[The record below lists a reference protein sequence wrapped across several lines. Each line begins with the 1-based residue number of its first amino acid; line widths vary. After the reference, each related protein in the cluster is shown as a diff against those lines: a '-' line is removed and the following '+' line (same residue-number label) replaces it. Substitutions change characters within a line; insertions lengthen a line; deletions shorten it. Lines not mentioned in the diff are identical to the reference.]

1 MSYVGQAIPRL
12 EDARL
17 LRGHGQFV
25 DDLQPQ
31 GLMHA
36 VIVRSPVAHANLHGV
51 DVAAALALPGVH
63 AVLTAA
69 DFGAYVPEIPLRMEP
84 RPELARFTQPVLAHG
99 KLRYVGEP
107 IALVVADSVALAE
120 DAIAAVH
127 IDFEE
132 LPAVADIQ
140 QSAAGVITLFEQHHT
155 NHAMTISGVR
165 GDANTAFAQAA
176 SASAYTRK
184 QRFSVQRHAAMPLE
198 GRGVLAEWDSAA
210 SQLKVS
216 GAMKVPFAIRALLAK
231 LMDLA
236 EDKIEVIENDAGG
249 GFGARGEFY
258 PEDFLIPYMARKLAR
273 PVKWIEDRREHLMAT
288 SHSREV
294 TCELEIACTRE
305 GEILALRGQAWSDM
319 GAYIRPN
326 AVTAPRNLAQMIA
339 GPYRVA
345 HVHMDVNLML
355 TSKTPSASYRGPGRF
370 EADFFRERLIDIAAH
385 ELGID
390 RVAFRR
396 RNLVSRGEMPYP
408 LAVAQPYASG
418 GEFDSGDYTETLDRC
433 LAEIGWTEKSKL
445 QGQLTDG
452 RYHGLGIGCY
462 VEGGGSGPREM
473 ARLTLAPDGMVSVY
487 TGSSAI
493 GQGLET
499 VFAQIAAD
507 ALGVTMQRIRGVY
520 HGSTA
525 YVREGFGS
533 YASRATVMGG
543 SALLDAAANLKI
555 AIRSA
560 AAAQF
565 GCAAA
570 DVEISP
576 GLLAVSAGDKQRAV
590 AELSAEG
597 FEAEGEFI
605 NNKRTY
611 SYGAHAAHVTVDP
624 HTGRVTVLDYVAVED
639 VGRIINPK
647 TLRSQVL
654 GAITQGLGG
663 ALLEQLTYDEQG
675 QLLTGSLASYLLPS
689 AEDFPKIRVI
699 TLENHP
705 SPINP
710 LGAKGAGE
718 GGIIP
723 VGGVVANAVAA
734 ALAPLGVSPCALPL
748 TPARVWKLL
757 NAS

>member
-1 MSYVGQAIPRL
+1 MSYVGQPVPRL
-12 EDARL
+12 EDVRMLRGRGQYVDDIQPSRL
-17 LRGHGQFV
+17 L
-25 DDLQPQ
+25 
-31 GLMHA
+31 HA
-36 VIVRSPVAHANLHGV
+36 AVLRSPVAHARLRSV
-51 DVAAALALPGVH
+51 DVTAAKALPGVR
-63 AVLTAA
+63 AVYTAA
-69 DFGAYVPEIPLRMEP
+69 DFQPRVPEIPLRMEP
-84 RPELARFTQPVLAHG
+84 RPELARFVQPVLAHG

-107 IALVVADSVALAE
+107 IVLVVADSVAIAE
-120 DAIAAVH
+120 DALAA
-127 IDFEE
+127 IPLEFDE
-132 LPAVADIQ
+132 LPAVADYV
-140 QSAAGVITLFEQHHT
+140 QSTAANTLLFEQHNT

-165 GDANTAFAQAA
+165 GDADAVFAQA
-176 SASAYTRK
+176 AYTRK

-198 GRGVLAEWDSAA
+198 GRGVLAEWDNVTGR
-210 SQLKVS
+210 LKVS

-231 LMDLA
+231 LLNLA
-236 EDKIEVIENDAGG
+236 ESYIEVIENDAGG

-258 PEDFLIPYMARKLAR
+258 PEDFLIPYAARKLAR

-305 GEILALRGQAWSDM
+305 GAILALRGQAWQDM

-326 AVTAPRNLAQMIA
+326 AVTAPRNLAQMIT
-339 GPYRVA
+339 GPYRVQN
-345 HVHMDVNLML
+345 VRMDVHLML

-370 EADFFRERLIDIAAH
+370 EADFFRERLLDITAG

-390 RVAFRR
+390 RIEFRR
-396 RNLVSRGEMPYP
+396 RNLVSSDAMPYR
-408 LAVAQPYASG
+408 LATVEPYGGS
-418 GEFDSGDYTETLDRC
+418 GEFDSGDYCETLDRC
-433 LAEIGWTEKSKL
+433 LAEIGWSEKSAL
-445 QGQLTDG
+445 QGHLIDS
-452 RYHGLGIGCY
+452 RYHGVGVGCY
-462 VEGGGSGPREM
+462 VEGGGSGPKEM
-473 ARLTLAPDGMVSVY
+473 ARLTLAPDGRVSVF

-499 VFAQIAAD
+499 AFAQIAAD
-507 ALGVTMQRIRGVY
+507 ALGVNIKRISGVY
-520 HGSTA
+520 HGSTG

-543 SALLDAAANLKI
+543 SALLDAAVNLKA
-555 AIRSA
+555 AIRHA

-565 GCAAA
+565 ACSA
-570 DVEISP
+570 DAVEITP
-576 GLLAVSAGDKQRAV
+576 GLLTVRAGDKQRTV

-611 SYGAHAAHVTVDP
+611 SYGAHAAHVAVDP
-624 HTGRVTVLDYVAVED
+624 RTGRISVLDYVAVED
-639 VGRIINPK
+639 VGRIINPQ
-647 TLRSQVL
+647 TLHSQVR

-689 AEDFPKIRVI
+689 AEDFPNIRVI
-699 TLENHP
+699 TLENYP

-723 VGGVVANAVAA
+723 VGGVIANAVAA
-734 ALAPLGVSPCALPL
+734 ALAPLGVSPCELPL
-748 TPARVWKLL
+748 TPAKVWHLIK
-757 NAS
+757 AS